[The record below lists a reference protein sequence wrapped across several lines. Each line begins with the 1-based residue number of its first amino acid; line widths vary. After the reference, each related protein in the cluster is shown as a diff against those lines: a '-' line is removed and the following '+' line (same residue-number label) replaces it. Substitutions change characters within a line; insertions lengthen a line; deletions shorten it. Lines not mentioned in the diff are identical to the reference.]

1 MATRGQGWNG
11 GNDPVSIPGAQG
23 RGARTAAGPDP
34 RRLPVGIRSRWR
46 DPLRTFVF
54 EAADRAVS
62 EVFVDGEAVVADGK
76 PLHLD
81 PEGAGA
87 QLEESQARMLA
98 EAPERDFLGRTAEA
112 ITPLS
117 LPP

>member
-1 MATRGQGWNG
+1 M
-11 GNDPVSIPGAQG
+11 
-23 RGARTAAGPDP
+23 
-34 RRLPVGIRSRWR
+34 
-46 DPLRTFVF
+46 RTFVF

-81 PEGAGA
+81 PQGAGA

-98 EAPERDFLGRTAEA
+98 EAPEHDFLGRTAEA

-117 LPP
+117 LPL